1 MKYAELKELTTEE
14 LRARL
19 QEDKASLTKF
29 KFGHAVSSLEN
40 PLKINALR
48 KDIARLNTELTQRKL
63 AAATSNN
70 Q

>member
-1 MKYAELKELTTEE
+1 MKYAEIKELTTEE
-14 LRARL
+14 LKERI
-19 QEDKASLTKF
+19 QEETANLTKF

-48 KDIARLNTELTQRKL
+48 KDIARLNTELTQRKI